1 MINNPTRRLSI
12 DRSYWRQHSLINPYL
27 GEGGSAGYS
36 YSIRDA
42 EQVPQQGSF
51 RAQPAQAAGHR
62 QVDGFKIDRL

>member
-1 MINNPTRRLSI
+1 M
-12 DRSYWRQHSLINPYL
+12 INPYL